1 MTHPQNAM
9 PATQAELQTVVRET
23 WEQVLGHAEFG
34 DDDAF
39 LSVHGANSLTAVRVM
54 VSLSGRLGTRLQ
66 VRLIM
71 RHRTVQDLAGAIREQ
86 VSA

>member
-1 MTHPQNAM
+1 MSQTQNAM
-9 PATQAELQTVVRET
+9 PATQDEMQAAVREI
-23 WEQVLGHAEFG
+23 WEQVLGHADFG

-39 LSVHGANSLTAVRVM
+39 LSVHGANSLTAVQMM
-54 VSLSGRLGTRLQ
+54 VALSSRLGTRLP

-71 RHRTVQDLAGAIREQ
+71 RHRTVHDLAAAIREQ